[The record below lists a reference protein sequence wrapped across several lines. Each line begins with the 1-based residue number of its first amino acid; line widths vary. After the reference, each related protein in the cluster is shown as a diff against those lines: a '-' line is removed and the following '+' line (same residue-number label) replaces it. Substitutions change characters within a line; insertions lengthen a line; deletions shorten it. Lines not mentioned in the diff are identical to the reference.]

1 MLAAG
6 AFQAL
11 NRRGIRVPEEISVI
25 GLDGS
30 QFGEMLYPALTTIA
44 IDPMNIGREA
54 VRNLIKRIP
63 PRQMSGTGGQRL
75 GRSLRHGG
83 FAAETGAFGESF
95 RGSTF
100 WREPEWAERID
111 I

>member
-44 IDPMNIGREA
+44 IDPMNIGRED

-63 PRQMSGTGGQRL
+63 PGRCPAPEGRDLGEASGTEDLLLKPELLERASVAAPFGENLNGQR
-75 GRSLRHGG
+75 G
-83 FAAETGAFGESF
+83 
-95 RGSTF
+95 
-100 WREPEWAERID
+100 
-111 I
+111 